1 VPSESADLPG
11 ETAPVAAGVDQPPVR
26 SPRAALRAL
35 VFFYGL
41 ALLSID
47 ISAPWRLVHEDNGAM
62 QSTLALSHLR
72 YGVGQT
78 RAHNVFIDRRT
89 GARQSYTHHPP
100 GVPLVLA
107 AAFGL
112 TGDESPAT
120 ARGVMIAFSLGTLV
134 LMFWILFFLFD
145 DENLALTGCF
155 IMATLPMHSFFGRM
169 VNYEAPTLFFA
180 CLQLAAYL
188 QYGRTPRRSALMLLA
203 GSIVAGGL
211 FDWPSFF
218 FSSAIMVSALI
229 SWRRGGSADAFLT
242 TALATSFGV
251 LFDLAHI
258 VFASGSVDQFL
269 TVLKADTGEGHPAL
283 TVASVLLRQTENF
296 RNYFTHSGLIA
307 AVVAAAALMLWRSRL
322 AAALFRP
329 ADDALARF
337 LAITGGAATAY
348 LASSPVRAQIHHYW
362 QFYFLPF
369 TVVSFVVV
377 IRWMRDARAR
387 GHRGA
392 AIALQ
397 LMVLEI
403 ILSSGYKL
411 YRRHTR
417 PDAWAV
423 AATRHVEENY
433 LVPR

>member
-1 VPSESADLPG
+1 
-11 ETAPVAAGVDQPPVR
+11 
-26 SPRAALRAL
+26 
-35 VFFYGL
+35 
-41 ALLSID
+41 LLSID

-78 RAHNVFIDRRT
+78 RAHNLFIDRRT
-89 GARQSYTHHPP
+89 GARQSYTNHPP

-107 AAFGL
+107 AAFDL
-112 TGDESPAT
+112 TGEESPAI
-120 ARGVMIAFSLGTLV
+120 ARGVMIALSLGTLV
-134 LMFWILFFLFD
+134 LMFWILSFLFD

-155 IMATLPMHSFFGRM
+155 IMATLPMQSFFGRM

-188 QYGRTPRRSALMLLA
+188 QYGRTRRRSALVLLG

-218 FSSAIMVSALI
+218 FSSAITVSALI
-229 SWRRGGSADAFLT
+229 DWRRGGLSKGSADAFLT

-258 VFASGSVDQFL
+258 VFASGSIEQFL

-307 AVVAAAALMLWRSRL
+307 AMVTAAALVLWRSPL

-329 ADDALARF
+329 ADEALARF
-337 LAITGGAATAY
+337 LAITGSAATAY
-348 LASSPVRAQIHHYW
+348 LVSSPVRAQIHHYW

-369 TVVSFVVV
+369 TVVSLAVV

-387 GHRGA
+387 GHRSA

-397 LMVLEI
+397 LMLLEI
-403 ILSSGYKL
+403 VLSSGYKL

-417 PDAWAV
+417 PDDWAIR
-423 AATRHVEENY
+423 ASRQVEENY
-433 LVPR
+433 LIPK